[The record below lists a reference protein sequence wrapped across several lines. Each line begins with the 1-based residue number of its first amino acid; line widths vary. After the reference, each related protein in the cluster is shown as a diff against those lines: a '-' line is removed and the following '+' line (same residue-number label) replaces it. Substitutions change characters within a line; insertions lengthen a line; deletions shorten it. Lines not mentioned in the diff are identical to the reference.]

1 LRREDEFHNG
11 GLPVVVLFEPLGEAD
26 DIGTCRP
33 GPKGDVALLFMV
45 VNDGGNKATILMLA
59 CRCSLA
65 MSKKYT
71 RLS

>member
-1 LRREDEFHNG
+1 LRREDEFHSG

-33 GPKGDVALLFMV
+33 GPKGEVALLFMV
-45 VNDGGNKATILMLA
+45 GSLMAVKTTILMLA
-59 CRCSLA
+59 CRCSLVI
-65 MSKKYT
+65 SKKYT